1 MLRRRG
7 EIGHAKD
14 IFSRDLHEQRGG
26 VGVKLFRRQI
36 VLQRGIG
43 LQLQRGIGLYS
54 ASYLSPYCISSAR
67 FPDVWQAINTAAMS
81 REVLRV

>member
-7 EIGHAKD
+7 EVGHAKD
-14 IFSRDLHEQRGG
+14 IFSRDLHEQRGV

-43 LQLQRGIGLYS
+43 LYS
-54 ASYLSPYCISSAR
+54 ASYLSPCCISSAR